1 MAETALT
8 GMRIVL
14 LEPDAREASR
24 LAQGLAARGAAVEVM
39 DGVRGTIQRLR
50 ADAPD
55 AVVLAAPLPGADWI
69 GLAALVKDAP
79 EPPALVVLDGAGAAA
94 SLARALP
101 AERGADAVLE
111 RGAKIEALAEAL
123 QAAAERAGA
132 APVDDAASLPELL
145 VALRRRGESGVL
157 EVRAEGVCTR
167 IVLRQGAPVFAEG
180 GALRETLGRM
190 LLRRGALSEADYL
203 RVIERMTER
212 LIENETTRM
221 GEVVVE
227 LGLLTP
233 AEVFEALSEQVREKI
248 VSCFRWERFSSL
260 FLPSDDL
267 PEELLAYR
275 CPPLE
280 TLLLAGLRA
289 HYGPARLEPLL
300 APHATRRPRLV
311 APVPELATRFQLTPA
326 EQRLVHGIAG
336 TRTLA
341 ELRASAS
348 LDAVHAAQVLA
359 ALIVAEAVEW
369 DDAPRSVRPD
379 TAAASPAAARPETA
393 PARADAPPAAQA
405 SQAVSRPGPA
415 PARPDAPP
423 AAAAEAPRA
432 PSAQRAA
439 APAQS
444 SAAGPP
450 AAPSHDRPLDPK
462 SAGLEAERAFRQG
475 LALLEQSALP
485 GALRA
490 FGRACAL
497 AGDEPEYRMYEAWTE
512 LLVAR
517 DDGARALA
525 RAKAKACAERVLARD
540 RKAVRAHTILG
551 QLAIAGGDLDAAE
564 RHFQAALRE
573 AREDREAL
581 RGLRLVERR
590 RAR

>member
-24 LAQGLAARGAAVEVM
+24 LAQGLAALGAAVEVM
-39 DGVRGTIQRLR
+39 DGVRSTIQRLR
-50 ADAPD
+50 GDAPD
-55 AVVLAAPLPGADWI
+55 AVLLAPPLPGADWI

-79 EPPALVVLDGAGAAA
+79 EPPALVLLDGAGVAG

-101 AERGADAVLE
+101 AERGADVVLE

-123 QAAAERAGA
+123 RAAAQRAGA
-132 APVDDAASLPELL
+132 APPEDAAGLPELL

-157 EVRAEGVCTR
+157 EVRADGVCTR

-180 GALRETLGRM
+180 GALRETLGRL

-212 LIENETTRM
+212 LIENESTRM
-221 GEVVVE
+221 GEVLVE

-260 FLPSDDL
+260 FQPSDDL
-267 PEELLAYR
+267 SEELLAYR

-289 HYGPARLEPLL
+289 HYGPTRLEPLL
-300 APHATRRPRLV
+300 APHAARRPRLV
-311 APVPELATRFQLTPA
+311 APVAELATRFQLTPA

-341 ELRASAS
+341 ELRAAAT

-369 DDAPRSVRPD
+369 DEEVACS
-379 TAAASPAAARPETA
+379 ASPRAAAARP
-393 PARADAPPAAQA
+393 AA
-405 SQAVSRPGPA
+405 SRPEPA
-415 PARPDAPP
+415 PARPEAPP

-432 PSAQRAA
+432 PSAQRAG
-439 APAQS
+439 APAQPS
-444 SAAGPP
+444 EAGAHPP
-450 AAPSHDRPLDPK
+450 AAPSCGRPLDPK

-512 LLVAR
+512 VLIVR

-540 RKAVRAHTILG
+540 PKAVRAHTILG
-551 QLAIAGGDLDAAE
+551 QLAIAAGDLDAAE